1 LAVLARD
8 DFLSPVSQAKL
19 KLPVIATFLSGQL
32 WTIVL
37 LLILIG
43 WLFEASF
50 RSYRRELDTVADLN
64 SRLSPKIKI
73 SVAGK
78 GVSEDIDVNGART
91 KWVQFTVQGATN
103 APLSHCQAWLERVD
117 RLDANSEIEF
127 SLMEEPLRCE
137 WSVTNDTERYSFNI
151 PVGLQ
156 RRVNIF
162 AVTWERPI
170 VALVEFCKLKLQRE
184 INTSGIYRITVLVT
198 ADDAPPLRATFR
210 FECQNYN
217 NVYLV
222 PD

>member
-1 LAVLARD
+1 MARSSGHPRFKYLRTLWQQGIWGKLLGGIWTLIGLAVLVCD

-78 GVSEDIDVNGART
+78 GVSEDIDVKWSADQMGAIYRARSN
-91 KWVQFTVQGATN
+91 QCS
-103 APLSHCQAWLERVD
+103 PLSL
-117 RLDANSEIEF
+117 
-127 SLMEEPLRCE
+127 
-137 WSVTNDTERYSFNI
+137 
-151 PVGLQ
+151 
-156 RRVNIF
+156 
-162 AVTWERPI
+162 
-170 VALVEFCKLKLQRE
+170 
-184 INTSGIYRITVLVT
+184 SGM
-198 ADDAPPLRATFR
+198 AGA
-210 FECQNYN
+210 C
-217 NVYLV
+217 
-222 PD
+222 